1 MTSQIVI
8 FDKDNKGVYIDPRKG
23 LVNIQG
29 KITYFYGQESNT
41 NELMSVTSVI
51 DDNSLKYEEDSYF
64 IKFLTKE
71 LPSKPINFTFRIV
84 VDLKQSEKFIE
95 YIFEINNSL

>member
-8 FDKDNKGVYIDPRKG
+8 FDKNNEGVYIDPRKG

-29 KITYFYGQESNT
+29 KITNSFGQVTNT

-51 DDNSLKYEEDSYF
+51 HDNSLKHQKDSYF

-71 LPSKPINFTFRIV
+71 LPSESINFTFRIV
-84 VDLKQSEKFIE
+84 VDLKQSEEFIE